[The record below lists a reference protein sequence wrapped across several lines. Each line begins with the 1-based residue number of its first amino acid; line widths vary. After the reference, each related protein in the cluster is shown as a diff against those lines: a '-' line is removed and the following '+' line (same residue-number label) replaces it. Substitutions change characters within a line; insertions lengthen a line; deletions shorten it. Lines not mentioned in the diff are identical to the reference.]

1 MSSQVTAGT
10 PRLFD
15 VRQVAA
21 ILGVSTKTVGRM
33 YRDGELPHVRLG
45 RSVRFTEADVF
56 AAIARARVAG

>member
-21 ILGVSTKTVGRM
+21 ILGVSTKTVSRM

-45 RSVRFTEADVF
+45 RSVRFTEADVL
-56 AAIARARVAG
+56 AAISRARVAG